1 MKSFDL
7 HCDTATECMEKHTG
21 LYSNDFNI
29 SLERV
34 KKYDRW
40 AQVFAC
46 FIKDEYRGEAAYRYF
61 NEMSDC
67 IIGEWEKNKAI
78 ISFCRSGKDLAQA
91 EKDGKN
97 IAMLSIEG
105 GAAIA
110 GKLDYLG
117 KVYEKGVRIMT
128 LTWNGRN
135 EIADGAGEE
144 EGLGLTPFGF
154 ETVKEMNRLG
164 MVVDVSHLSEK
175 GFWDVARTGKKPFIA
190 THSDSKKL
198 CDHRR
203 NLTDD
208 QFREIAQ
215 GGGLVGLNY
224 FTDFLGGT
232 KDVNAIADH
241 AEHFLELGGEKVIA
255 LGSDFDGCKLAEGI
269 TGVQDL
275 DRLYGV
281 MVSRFGL
288 SLADDIFYNNAFRF
302 FTENLAG

>member
-7 HCDTATECMEKHTG
+7 HCDTAMECMEKHAE
-21 LYSNDFNI
+21 LYSNDFHI
-29 SLERV
+29 SLEKV

-61 NEMSDC
+61 SDMSDC
-67 IIGEWEKNKAI
+67 IIGEWKKNETL

-91 EKDGKN
+91 EKDNKN
-97 IAMLSIEG
+97 IAMLAIEG

-110 GKLDYLG
+110 GKLEYLG
-117 KVYEKGVRIMT
+117 KIYEKGVRMMT

-135 EIADGAGEE
+135 EIADGVGEE

-154 ETVKEMNRLG
+154 ETVKEMNRMG
-164 MVVDVSHLSEK
+164 MVVDVSHISEK
-175 GFWDVARTGKKPFIA
+175 GFWDVAGVSTKPFVA
-190 THSDSKKL
+190 THSDSKVL
-198 CDHRR
+198 CAHRR
-203 NLTDD
+203 NLTDE
-208 QFREIAQ
+208 QFREIVQ

-224 FTDFLGGT
+224 YTDFLGGT

-241 AEHFLELGGEKVIA
+241 AEHFLNLGGEKVLA
-255 LGSDFDGCKLAEGI
+255 LGSDFDGCDLAEGI
-269 TGVQDL
+269 SGVQDL

-281 MVSRFGL
+281 LVSRFGIA
-288 SLADDIFYNNAFRF
+288 LADDICYNNAFRF
-302 FTENLAG
+302 FSKNLAG